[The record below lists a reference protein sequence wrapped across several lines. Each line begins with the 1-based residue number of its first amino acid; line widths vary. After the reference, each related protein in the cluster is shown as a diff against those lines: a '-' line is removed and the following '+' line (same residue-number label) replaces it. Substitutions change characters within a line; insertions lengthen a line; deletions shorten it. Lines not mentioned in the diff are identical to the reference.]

1 MGDLRTRLGA
11 LSGDQRADLRAR
23 LAAARRDTRPAP
35 RSGPVPASFAQ
46 RTLWFLDRLAPGNAG
61 YHTGVTY
68 ALTGALDVPALRRAF
83 ARVVDRHE
91 SLRTEFLE
99 DADGPL
105 QRILD
110 TVECPLPVTDVAG
123 DDAADRIAL
132 EETRRPFDLR
142 RGPLWRARLLRLA
155 PEHHVFV
162 LVAHHIVVDGWSF
175 GVLTADL
182 GAYYR
187 AESGM
192 PVELP
197 APLPLQYADHS
208 EWQRAE
214 LTGPAGTE
222 LAAHWRDRLA
232 GLPTVELPTDRP
244 RPTRMTY
251 TGARHERLLPPALVE
266 AAAAL
271 VRAERA
277 TPFAVYLTAFA
288 ALLHRYTGLTDVVV
302 GSPTAGRTRLETEP
316 LVGFFAGMLPLRMD
330 VGDDPTGRDLLARV
344 QGTVREAFTHGELP
358 FELIVDAVRPRRD
371 PSRSPL
377 FQIGFTAEEWA
388 PPPQLPGVTVERAYV
403 DAGTSRFD
411 LSWWVTAGPDGL
423 HVAVEYNSDLYD
435 AETVAQLVEHYG
447 RMLRGLLADPDR
459 AVSTISL
466 MSAAERRDMVT
477 RFDGPRRPVPRTSVV
492 AAFAAQV
499 RRAPRAVALV
509 VGGAEYDYA
518 ELDRRADRLAA
529 LLRAR
534 GAGPGRLVALC
545 LGRGTDLIVAVLAVL
560 RSGAAYVPIDPTNPP
575 ARIQVIL
582 DDAEPVCVLTHRRL
596 ADRLP
601 GAGAGAGTI
610 VLDEPWPAAPAAPA
624 GPGPEPGDLA
634 YVMYTSGTTGQPK
647 GVAVEHHSVIGF
659 VAAMTE
665 LFHLTP
671 ADRILGYASPTF
683 DVFVGEVFMALLTGA
698 RLCLAED
705 EDRLSMPRLQ
715 RLMETTAVT
724 VTDLPPAVMA
734 LLRPERFPALRI
746 VFAGG
751 ELFPGELVNRWNP
764 GRHFFNGYGPTEC
777 TVTMVVH
784 ECTGRWSS
792 PPPIGLPIAN
802 HAAHVLDRHGEP
814 VPYGV
819 PGELVIGGEGLAR
832 GYHNAPELTA
842 EKFIADPFG
851 STADARLYRTGDL
864 VTRRRDGAIVFLG
877 RIDTQVKVR
886 GIRIEL
892 GEIEAVLVTDP
903 RVDQAAV
910 VAWTDPR
917 GERHLVAYVT
927 AAPGQQPGPAQ
938 LRAAL
943 AERLPR
949 SMVPSYWVLMDS
961 LPLTLS
967 GKVDRRALPE
977 PDPSA
982 RPPREVVAARTRT
995 ERVLAEELVARALGV
1010 DLVGV
1015 TDDFFELGG
1024 NSLQAAALMT
1034 RVADTFGVEA
1044 SLADFF
1050 AAPTVATLAGLI
1062 DREVAAA
1069 GRDVLAEIT
1078 ELSDEEA
1085 ARLLEAESRD

>member
-11 LSGDQRADLRAR
+11 LSGDQRAELRAR
-23 LAAARRDTRPAP
+23 LAATRRDAP
-35 RSGPVPASFAQ
+35 PPPRTGPVPASFAQ

-68 ALTGALDVPALRRAF
+68 TLTGPLDVPALRRAL
-83 ARVVDRHE
+83 ARVVERHE
-91 SLRTEFLE
+91 SLRTEFTE
-99 DADGPL
+99 TADGPL
-105 QRILD
+105 QRVLSD
-110 TVECPLPVTDVAG
+110 VEVALPETAVADREEAG
-123 DDAADRIAL
+123 RIAL
-132 EETRRPFDLR
+132 DETRRPFDLS
-142 RGPLWRARLLRLA
+142 RGPLWRARLLRIGA
-155 PEHHVFV
+155 EEHVLV

-175 GVLTADL
+175 EVLTADL
-182 GAYYR
+182 SAYYR
-187 AESGM
+187 AESGL
-192 PVELP
+192 PAELP
-197 APLPLQYADHS
+197 RPLPLQYADHS
-208 EWQRAE
+208 EAQRAE
-214 LTGPAGTE
+214 LTGPAGAE
-222 LAAHWRDRLA
+222 LAAHWRERLA
-232 GLPTVELPTDRP
+232 GLPVVELPADRP
-244 RPTRMTY
+244 RPARMTY
-251 TGARHERLLPPALVE
+251 AGARHERMLPRSLVDATAE
-266 AAAAL
+266 L
-271 VRAERA
+271 VRTERV

-288 ALLHRYTGLTDVVV
+288 ALLHRYTGLTDLVV
-302 GSPTAGRTRLETEP
+302 GSPAAGRTRLETEP
-316 LVGFFAGMLPLRMD
+316 LVGFFATMLPLRLD
-330 VGDDPTGRDLLARV
+330 VGGDPTGRELLGRV
-344 QGTVREAFTHGELP
+344 VDSVRDAFAHGELP

-377 FQIGFTAEEWA
+377 FQIGFTAEEGS
-388 PPPQLPGVTVERAYV
+388 PPPELPGVTVERAYV
-403 DAGTSRFD
+403 DAGSSRFD
-411 LSWWVTAGPDGL
+411 LSWWVTAVPDGL
-423 HVAVEYNSDLYD
+423 HLSIEYNSDLYD
-435 AETVAQLVEHYG
+435 AATVSQLADHYD
-447 RMLRGLLADPDR
+447 RMLTGLLADPGQ
-459 AVSTISL
+459 AVSTVPLLSP
-466 MSAAERRDMVT
+466 SDRHDMLV
-477 RFDGPRRPVPRTSVV
+477 RWNGPALPVPRTSVV
-492 AAFAAQV
+492 ASFEAQV
-499 RRAPRAVALV
+499 RRAPGAVALV
-509 VGGAEYDYA
+509 VGGTELTYA
-518 ELDRRADRLAA
+518 ELDRRATELAA
-529 LLRAR
+529 LLRGR

-545 LGRGTDLIVAVLAVL
+545 LGRRADLIVAVLAVL

-575 ARIQVIL
+575 ARVRVIL
-582 DDAEPVCVLTHRRL
+582 EDADPVCVLTHRAL
-596 ADRLP
+596 AGRLP
-601 GAGAGAGTI
+601 DDGTDVV
-610 VLDEPWPAAPAAPA
+610 VLDEPWPATVSVP
-624 GPGPEPGDLA
+624 PGPEPGPTDLA
-634 YVMYTSGTTGQPK
+634 YVMYTSGTTGRPK

-671 ADRILGYASPTF
+671 ADRVLGYASPTF
-683 DVFVGEVFMALLTGA
+683 DVFVGEVFMALLNGG

-705 EDRLSMPRLQ
+705 DDRLSMSRLQ
-715 RLMETTAVT
+715 RLMEDTAVT

-784 ECTGRWSS
+784 ECPGRWDG

-802 HAAHVLDRHGEP
+802 HVAHVLDRHLEP

-842 EKFIADPFG
+842 QKFVEDPFG
-851 STADARLYRTGDL
+851 STADGRLYRTGDL
-864 VTRRRDGAIVFLG
+864 VSRRRDGAIAFLG

-892 GEIEAVLVTDP
+892 GEVEAALATDP

-927 AAPGQQPGPAQ
+927 AARGAELTPAE

-943 AERLPR
+943 SERLPR
-949 SMVPSYWVLMDS
+949 FMVPSYWVLLDA

-977 PDPSA
+977 PDLSA
-982 RPPREVVAARTRT
+982 RPPREVVAARTHT
-995 ERVLAEELVARALGV
+995 ERVLAGELVPRVLGV

-1034 RVADTFGVEA
+1034 RVAETFGVEA
-1044 SLADFF
+1044 ALADFF
-1050 AAPTVATLAGLI
+1050 AEPTVATLAGLV
-1062 DREVAAA
+1062 DRELAAVDP
-1069 GRDVLAEIT
+1069 DVLAGIAG
-1078 ELSDEEA
+1078 LSDEEA